1 MTFLIASNISLS
13 VISSKTVCPSPVQ
26 LFSNGGIVCETSS
39 LKWSTKIVGLTLA
52 RGPFHTKMAEHE
64 AIKKALKLLGET
76 VSLLSNFPS
85 VSSTA
90 GENTKL
96 AVHKPIINLGFFKV
110 YYHWQF
116 LR

>member
-1 MTFLIASNISLS
+1 
-13 VISSKTVCPSPVQ
+13 
-26 LFSNGGIVCETSS
+26 
-39 LKWSTKIVGLTLA
+39 
-52 RGPFHTKMAEHE
+52 MAEHE

-96 AVHKPIINLGFFKV
+96 AVHKPIYKPRVFQSLLPLAIS
-110 YYHWQF
+110 
-116 LR
+116 